1 MKHSIEEIKKM
12 LAEITP
18 GEWKYVVRGHTSRY
32 GDHVDHI
39 QLPNNLC
46 ADVIH
51 PPAQGKEASIAN
63 AQFIAAAPSIIRDL
77 LAEVERLDAEN
88 LELNAG
94 LAEFNVIH
102 QALKDSEAQLQAAE
116 SKIKWWE
123 EHHNSEMDKTCAE
136 LTEAENLAASRL
148 ADQEAIERH
157 TARECAEIAEKYL
170 KSVGKAKDMYESGA
184 KVACATFR
192 DAIRK
197 RFQLEAAVEGE
208 L

>member
-1 MKHSIEEIKKM
+1 MKYTTEEIKG
-12 LAEITP
+12 LLEGITP

-123 EHHNSEMDKTCAE
+123 EHHNSEMDETCAE

-148 ADQEAIERH
+148 ADQESIEKH
-157 TARECAEIAEKYL
+157 TARVCAVLCESFKYPGDG
-170 KSVGKAKDMYESGA
+170 VDFAYE
-184 KVACATFR
+184 
-192 DAIRK
+192 IRK
-197 RFQLEAAVEGE
+197 RFKLEAPE
-208 L
+208 

>member
-1 MKHSIEEIKKM
+1 MNIEEIKDY
-12 LAEITP
+12 ADEHDFACP
-18 GEWKYVVRGHTSRY
+18 
-32 GDHVDHI
+32 VDK
-39 QLPNNLC
+39 Q
-46 ADVIH
+46 
-51 PPAQGKEASIAN
+51 
-63 AQFIAAAPSIIRDL
+63 IIRDL

-148 ADQEAIERH
+148 ADQESIEKH
-157 TARECAEIAEKYL
+157 TARVCAEIVDKHITEC
-170 KSVGKAKDMYESGA
+170 VESGE
-184 KVACATFR
+184 CAATVISN
-192 DAIRK
+192 DIRK
-197 RFQLEAAVEGE
+197 RYGVES
-208 L
+208 